1 MPPWLWNGK
10 LETARR
16 VGNPQLTKHSDA
28 PSSSSRAGS
37 RAGPPARRSTG
48 ASALEGQRRR
58 RQLRRVELV
67 VFGLTISTSWGNGHA
82 TLWRALASALS
93 RLGHSVTFFERDL
106 PYYAPHRD
114 LFQLA
119 GGRLRLY
126 RQWEEALPE
135 ARGALAACDLAM
147 VTSYC
152 PDGEAAGE
160 LVASSRAPRKVFY
173 DMDTPVTLERAR
185 QGRPVGYIG
194 PRGLRD
200 YDRALSFTRGGPLSA
215 PRALLGPPR
224 PPPPHRAAGSSR
236 PPTPCGEEHLPKR
249 LSF

>member
-16 VGNPQLTKHSDA
+16 VGNPRLTKHSDA
-28 PSSSSRAGS
+28 PSPSSRTGS

-106 PYYAPHRD
+106 HH
-114 LFQLA
+114 FEGQL
-119 GGRLRLY
+119 
-126 RQWEEALPE
+126 
-135 ARGALAACDLAM
+135 D
-147 VTSYC
+147 
-152 PDGEAAGE
+152 
-160 LVASSRAPRKVFY
+160 
-173 DMDTPVTLERAR
+173 
-185 QGRPVGYIG
+185 I
-194 PRGLRD
+194 LRD
-200 YDRALSFTRGGPLSA
+200 GAPLVQDG
-215 PRALLGPPR
+215 LLEDD
-224 PPPPHRAAGSSR
+224 AVFA
-236 PPTPCGEEHLPKR
+236 
-249 LSF
+249 